1 MLAVYLYE
9 DLVDVES
16 VAIASVFAFQSPD
29 VHCAELDA
37 PQADRFTGYSDASF
51 CEQIFDIAV
60 AEVEVE
66 AIVEPDCVTDDVGWE
81 SVAFVY
87 IHSPILPVEGI

>member
-1 MLAVYLYE
+1 MVRHSGE

-16 VAIASVFAFQSPD
+16 ITIATVLPLQS
-29 VHCAELDA
+29 AGINGSKFDA

-60 AEVEVE
+60 A
-66 AIVEPDCVTDDVGWE
+66 AT
-81 SVAFVY
+81 AR
-87 IHSPILPVEGI
+87 LRLNL